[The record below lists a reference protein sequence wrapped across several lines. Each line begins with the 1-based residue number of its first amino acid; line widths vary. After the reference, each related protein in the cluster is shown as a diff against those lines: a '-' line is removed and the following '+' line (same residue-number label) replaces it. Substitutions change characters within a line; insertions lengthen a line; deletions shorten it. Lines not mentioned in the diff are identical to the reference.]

1 VKGATIDLDL
11 YVGFRP
17 YVTGIG
23 AFFEMVYSN
32 MFFFSCVRVMSLI
45 LILRLSGVAC
55 IVMCDFSRI
64 YKMFD

>member
-32 MFFFSCVRVMSLI
+32 MFFLFLCSGYVAYLDFASIWSSVYSDVRFFENIQDV
-45 LILRLSGVAC
+45 
-55 IVMCDFSRI
+55 
-64 YKMFD
+64 